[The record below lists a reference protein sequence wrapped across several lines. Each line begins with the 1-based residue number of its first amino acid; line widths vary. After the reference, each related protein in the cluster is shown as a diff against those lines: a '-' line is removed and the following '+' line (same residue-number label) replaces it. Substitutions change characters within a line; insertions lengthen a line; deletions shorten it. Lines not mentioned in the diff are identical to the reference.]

1 MQWYT
6 VSNNIIDFTTTN
18 KLLASD
24 EAAKLTVENIIN
36 NYPSPYHLMVS
47 GGVDSQAMLYAWKL
61 YGRDYI
67 PVSVMYNSGMNMHDL
82 ETLAIFAER
91 EKIDVK
97 YIDFDLLKFYETEYD
112 DLCETYQCIS
122 PHFGAHLGMTKNLT
136 GTCIFSGD
144 CLGVGGAAVKSNN
157 LCLLRASRERSI
169 VPYFFL
175 HTPEI
180 AYCINYHRYI
190 AQDLIVS
197 TTDTPYETK
206 VKTWTQLGFPVI
218 AQVQKF
224 TGFEKIKDYYD
235 ETHGHLITPKMI
247 LMNANAN
254 NSSKRTYD
262 LLLRYPYEKKYGNLK
277 YKYILNKVR

>member
-6 VSNNIIDFTTTN
+6 VNNTTIDFTTTN
-18 KLLASD
+18 KLLASN
-24 EAAKLTVENIIN
+24 EATKLTVETIIN
-36 NYPSPYHLMVS
+36 NYPSPYHLMIS

-67 PVSVMYNSGMNMHDL
+67 PVSVVYNDDMNTHDL

-91 EKIDVK
+91 EKIEVT

-112 DLCETYQCIS
+112 DLCKKYQCIS
-122 PHFGAHLGMTKNLT
+122 PHFGAHLGMTQTLT

-144 CLGVGGAAVKSNN
+144 CLGIESAAVGNNN
-157 LCLLRASRERSI
+157 LCLLRASKERSI

-190 AQDLIVS
+190 MQDLTVS
-197 TTDTPYETK
+197 EDDTEYETK
-206 VKTWTQLGFPVI
+206 VKIWTQLGFPVI
-218 AQVQKF
+218 AQPQKF

-235 ETHGHLITPKMI
+235 ETYGHLITPKI
-247 LMNANAN
+247 RLKYAKKPSTRA
-254 NSSKRTYD
+254 YD
-262 LLLRYPYEKKYGNLK
+262 LLLRYPYEKKYSNPE
-277 YKYILNKVR
+277 YRYILNEIR

>member
-1 MQWYT
+1 MMQWYT
-6 VSNNIIDFTTTN
+6 VDNNLIDFTTTN

-24 EAAKLTVENIIN
+24 EAAKLTVETIIN
-36 NYPSPYHLMVS
+36 HYPPPYHLMVS

-67 PVSVMYNSGMNMHDL
+67 PTSVVYNNGMNMHDL
-82 ETLAIFAER
+82 ETLAIFVDR
-91 EKIDVK
+91 EKIYVK

-112 DLCETYQCIS
+112 DLCETYKCIS

-144 CLGVGGAAVKSNN
+144 CLGVKSAALRNNN
-157 LCLLRASRERSI
+157 LCLLRASKERSI

-190 AQDLIVS
+190 AKDLNFSS
-197 TTDTPYETK
+197 TNFLYETK
-206 VKTWTQLGFPVI
+206 VRIWTTLGFPVI
-218 AQVQKF
+218 AQTQKF

-235 ETHGHLITPKMI
+235 ETYGHLITPEI
-247 LMNANAN
+247 RLRYANKASN
-254 NSSKRTYD
+254 RTYD
-262 LLLRYPYEKKYGNLK
+262 LLLRYPYEEKYGNPE
-277 YKYILNKVR
+277 YKYILNEIR